1 MRTSAVLLLTLIVLF
16 VSVAPASANGPVFY
30 PGPFWPLFAPLFLP
44 VAIAATVTA
53 GVVGVATGVAA
64 AVTAPLT
71 YPYGAVAPT
80 PPVAYAPPSA
90 YAPGPPASYPPRVA
104 YLRPAPAQTFYWY
117 YCPSVRG
124 YYPYVSTCPEGWLTV
139 VPR

>member
-1 MRTSAVLLLTLIVLF
+1 MRAIGVLLLVLVVLF
-16 VSVAPASANGPVFY
+16 VTVGPASANGPFFY

-44 VAIAATVTA
+44 VAVAATVTA

-80 PPVAYAPPSA
+80 PPVVYA
-90 YAPGPPASYPPRVA
+90 PPASYPPRVA
-104 YLRPAPAQTFYWY
+104 YSRAYVTPTPAPPAYWY
-117 YCPSVRG
+117 YCASARG
-124 YYPYVSTCPEGWLTV
+124 YYPYVSTCAEGWLTV